1 MNTGTRLGLYG
12 AGLLVAFGGAFGVA
26 SAVVPDTAVNGWA
39 EDSRTGGDG
48 MKAHKEEQ
56 QTPSAGT
63 AAGPSLPDGV
73 KGLAA
78 GTDGYLLSPVQAP
91 GAVGEA
97 GSLSFQIQDVAGKP
111 VTDYK
116 TSHEQDL
123 HLIVARS
130 DGSHFRHVHPV
141 LDEFTGT
148 WSIPWEWTDAG
159 SYRVYADFTPAAAG
173 ADAGSLT
180 LTRTVQVA
188 GDFTPTAPQPTRSAQ
203 VDGFTVSLGGD
214 LTAGTS
220 SDLTLTVTR
229 DGEPVTTLEPY
240 LGAFGHLVA
249 LRDGDL
255 AYLHVHPQGEEPA
268 PGETSGP
275 EIGFAAE
282 APTAGRYLLY
292 LDFQVDGQVHTA
304 SFVLDAAN
312 GSSTSSGGASP
323 DTGSG
328 PHSEPGH

>member
-26 SAVVPDTAVNGWA
+26 GAVVPDSAVNGWT
-39 EDSRTGGDG
+39 ENSRTGGDD
-48 MKAHKEEQ
+48 MKAHSEGQ
-56 QTPSAGT
+56 QTPSTGGAVGQ
-63 AAGPSLPDGV
+63 SLPVGV

-91 GAVGEA
+91 GAAGET
-97 GSLSFQIQDVAGKP
+97 GTLSFQIQDAAGKP
-111 VTDYK
+111 VTDYQ

-123 HLIVARS
+123 HLIVART

-141 LDEFTGT
+141 LDESTGT
-148 WSIPWEWTDAG
+148 WSIPWEWTEAG

-173 ADAGSLT
+173 DDAGSLT

-188 GDFTPTAPQPTRSAQ
+188 GDFTPEAAQPTRSAQ

-229 DGEPVTTLEPY
+229 GGEPVTTLEPY

-282 APTAGRYLLY
+282 VPTAGRYLLY

-304 SFVLDAAN
+304 AFVLDAAH
-312 GSSTSSGGASP
+312 GSATSSSASP
-323 DTGSG
+323 DTGGG